1 MSATRRHWTA
11 EVEHGAGP
19 LVRLMIWITLRLG
32 WPVGQALL
40 YPITAYFFFRL
51 PASRLHSR
59 RYLSRVLGRRATT
72 ADVWRHFFTYAS
84 VVLDRIS
91 FLAGRTER
99 YRSELIGLERL
110 EAVIAEGRGCLLF
123 GAHLGSFEALR
134 AFGRS
139 SPVPVKALMYRGNT
153 GALSTL
159 FEALD
164 PAIRREVIEIGAPDA
179 MLRVKESLGRGEIV
193 GILADRAPHSQR
205 FVMAD
210 FLGAEAAF
218 PTGPLALAAALDAPV
233 MLFFALRRGNRD
245 YQIVL
250 EEFADRI
257 ALERSR
263 REAGLRA
270 WIARFAER
278 LETQC
283 RAYPFNWFNF
293 YDFWEPRPNVDATAK
308 PGSLR
313 PPSPPVVPRG
323 GGRTVA
329 GARSQFAS
337 ELGTRDR

>member
-1 MSATRRHWTA
+1 MSATRLPWTS

-32 WPVGQALL
+32 WPAGQAML
-40 YPITAYFFFRL
+40 YPITAYFFIRL
-51 PASRLHSR
+51 SASRLHSR
-59 RYLSRVLGRRATT
+59 RYLSRVLGRTART
-72 ADVWRHFFTYAS
+72 ADVWHHFFTYAS

-99 YRSELIGLERL
+99 YRTELIGLEQL

-134 AFGRS
+134 AFGRR

-159 FEALD
+159 MEALD

-193 GILADRAPHSQR
+193 GILADRAPHGQR
-205 FVMAD
+205 FEMAP
-210 FLGAEAAF
+210 FLGSEAAF
-218 PTGPLALAAALDAPV
+218 PTGPLVLAAALDAPV

-245 YQIVL
+245 YQIRL
-250 EEFADRI
+250 ETFAERI
-257 ALERSR
+257 TLERR
-263 REAGLRA
+263 WRDAGLRV
-270 WIARFAER
+270 WIARFAAR

-293 YDFWEPRPNVDATAK
+293 YDFWEPRPHADAAK
-308 PGSLR
+308 PGAAR
-313 PPSPPVVPRG
+313 HPAAPAPHG
-323 GGRTVA
+323 GGTARAA
-329 GARSQFAS
+329 GASPRFAS
-337 ELGTRDR
+337 EWGPTDR

>member
-1 MSATRRHWTA
+1 MSTSRRAWTA

-19 LVRLMIWITLRLG
+19 LVRLMIWITLTLG

-40 YPITAYFFFRL
+40 YPITAYFFLRL
-51 PASRLHSR
+51 TAARFHSR
-59 RYLSRVLGRRATT
+59 RYLSRVLGRKART

-99 YRSELIGLERL
+99 YRSELVGLERL

-134 AFGRS
+134 ALGRD
-139 SPVPVKALMYRGNT
+139 SPVPVKALMYRGTT
-153 GALSTL
+153 GALSTS

-193 GILADRAPHSQR
+193 GILADRAPHGQR
-205 FVMAD
+205 FVIAD
-210 FLGAEAAF
+210 FLGEQAAF
-218 PTGPLALAAALDAPV
+218 PTGPLVLAAALEVPV
-233 MLFFALRRGNRD
+233 MLFFALRRGDRD

-250 EEFADRI
+250 EEFAERI
-257 ALERSR
+257 VLERSWR
-263 REAGLRA
+263 DAGLRA

-278 LETQC
+278 LETRC

-293 YDFWEPRPNVDATAK
+293 YDFWEPRPNADAAAK
-308 PGSLR
+308 RGSAR
-313 PPSPPVVPRG
+313 HPSPAVVARG
-323 GGRTVA
+323 DGRAVGCA
-329 GARSQFAS
+329 GSRLAS
-337 ELGTRDR
+337 EWGAADR